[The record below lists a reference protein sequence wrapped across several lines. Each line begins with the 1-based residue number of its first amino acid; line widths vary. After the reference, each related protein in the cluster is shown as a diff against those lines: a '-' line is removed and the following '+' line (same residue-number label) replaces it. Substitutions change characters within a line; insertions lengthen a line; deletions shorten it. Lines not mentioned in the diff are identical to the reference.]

1 MITSL
6 CVTVVIII
14 GWRILNWV
22 WIRPKKLEK
31 IVRNQGFKG
40 SSYRLL
46 YGDTKDFPAIEKEA
60 VSKPIN
66 LSDDFIPRGAL
77 SIFLSLVIMV
87 MQILFVYSVL
97 WFENSLISQ

>member
-40 SSYRLL
+40 SSYGLL

-66 LSDDFIPRGAL
+66 LSDDFIPRGAPVHFFVVSNHGNANFICL
-77 SIFLSLVIMV
+77 QCTLV
-87 MQILFVYSVL
+87 
-97 WFENSLISQ
+97 